1 LKNYLITGGAGFIG
15 SHLIEKIID
24 SNNHAIIVD
33 DLSTGFKDYLPL
45 NNSFKFIKSRIQDI
59 DLSDIGEQLD
69 GIFHLAAQA
78 SVPISIE
85 DFFSSSS
92 NNLLSSLR
100 IFEIANL
107 YEVPVIYA
115 SSSAI
120 YGNLKIGDDRKDTI
134 DILSP
139 YAQDKLTMEHYAKM
153 CFSTYGISS
162 LGLRFF
168 NVYGPRQDP
177 SNPYSGVISIFI
189 DRLLKNKNVIV
200 NGGYQTRD
208 FIYVSDIAEIMINSM
223 KYLYN
228 DKTCDVLNVGTG
240 KSISINNLLSL
251 IADITQITPKIIL
264 KELPQGDP
272 KRSDGLYIKLNEMLK
287 INTNKLISIE
297 QGLINT
303 VEYLKSSSSL

>member
-24 SNNHAIIVD
+24 SNNHAIIID
-33 DLSTGFKDYLPL
+33 DLSTGFKDYIPL
-45 NNSFKFIKSRIQDI
+45 NSSVKFIKSRIQDI
-59 DLSDIGEQLD
+59 DLSDIGENLD

-85 DFFSSSS
+85 DFFTSSS

-107 YEVPVIYA
+107 YETPVVFA

-120 YGNLKIGDDRKDTI
+120 YGNLKIGDDQKDI
-134 DILSP
+134 VDILSP
-139 YAQDKLTMEHYAKM
+139 YAQDKLTLENYAKM
-153 CFSTYGISS
+153 CFSTYGVSS

-177 SNPYSGVISIFI
+177 TNPYSGVISIFI
-189 DRLLKNKNVIV
+189 DRLLKNKRVVV

-208 FIYVSDIAEIMINSM
+208 FIYVNDIANILINSM
-223 KYLYN
+223 KYLHN
-228 DKTCDVLNVGTG
+228 HKTCNVLNVGTG

-251 IADITQITPKIIL
+251 LADITQVTPKMII
-264 KELPQGDP
+264 KKLPKGDP
-272 KRSDGLYIKLNEMLK
+272 ERSDGLYTKLNKILK
-287 INTNKLISIE
+287 INTDKLISIE

-303 VEYLKSSSSL
+303 VEYLKNTSSL